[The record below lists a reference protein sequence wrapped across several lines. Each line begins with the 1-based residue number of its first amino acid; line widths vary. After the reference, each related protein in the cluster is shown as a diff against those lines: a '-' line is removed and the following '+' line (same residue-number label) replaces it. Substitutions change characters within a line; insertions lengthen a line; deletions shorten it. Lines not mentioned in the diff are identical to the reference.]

1 MWLTGILFCPAVL
14 LPPGDD
20 VEDEVT
26 NAFRDVTTEDATA
39 CGDVSSEVD
48 DVIIGRSGRGVDRLI
63 PKKKFVILCTFSIQN

>member
-48 DVIIGRSGRGVDRLI
+48 DVIIGRSGRGVDRLQG
-63 PKKKFVILCTFSIQN
+63 KNFVTFCTSSIQN

>member
-26 NAFRDVTTEDATA
+26 NAFRDVTADDA

-48 DVIIGRSGRGVDRLI
+48 DVIIGRSGRGVDRLMPRKI
-63 PKKKFVILCTFSIQN
+63 

>member
-48 DVIIGRSGRGVDRLI
+48 DVIIGRSGRGVDRLM
-63 PKKKFVILCTFSIQN
+63 PEERFVTFCV